1 MTAERTDQPETS
13 PASSPAVSVVVTT
26 HGTPAP
32 LLAIALSSLL
42 DQTLRSI
49 ELVLVADGELD
60 PDARQVVTDLAES
73 DPRLVLI
80 EPGRVGRGRALN
92 LGVDAARAPLVAIQD
107 ADDAS
112 HPRRFEIQVDVFRCL
127 PELSALGTGVVLSR
141 GPRLRA
147 DWDLPPTPVRV
158 SRVNR
163 SLLCSNSV
171 LHSSLMIRRDV
182 MMGVGAYDER
192 RMAQFDYDLLL
203 RTRAAGHLIGYCNL
217 PLVLHRRHAAQYFE
231 GLQPLKRAWS
241 SCRLQLDNIARERS
255 SERFVYYGVA
265 MVRLAYQVTRSVAWH
280 RAIRRVRPE
289 PGGLSDHHGA

>member
-1 MTAERTDQPETS
+1 MTARPVVDPDPSTGARPE
-13 PASSPAVSVVVTT
+13 VSVVVTT
-26 HGTPAP
+26 HETPAP
-32 LLAIALSSLL
+32 LLAIALSSLMT
-42 DQTLRSI
+42 QTFRSI

-60 PDARQVVTDLAES
+60 PESRRVVTDLAES
-73 DPRLVLI
+73 DPRLVVI

-112 HPRRFEIQVDVFRCL
+112 HPRRFEIQVGVFRSL
-127 PELSALGTGVVLSR
+127 PELAALGTGVVLAS

-171 LHSSLMIRRDV
+171 LHSSLMMRREV
-182 MMGVGAYDER
+182 MTGVGAYDER
-192 RMAQFDYDLLL
+192 RTAQFDYDLLL
-203 RTRAAGHLIGYCNL
+203 RTRAAGYLIGHCNL

-231 GLQPLKRAWS
+231 GLQPFNRAWS
-241 SCRLQLDNIARERS
+241 SCRLQLAKIAEERS
-255 SERFVYYGVA
+255 RERFVYYGVA
-265 MVRLAYQVTRSVAWH
+265 MVRLAYQVTRGFAWH
-280 RAIRRVRPE
+280 RAIRRVTPDTE
-289 PGGLSDHHGA
+289 K